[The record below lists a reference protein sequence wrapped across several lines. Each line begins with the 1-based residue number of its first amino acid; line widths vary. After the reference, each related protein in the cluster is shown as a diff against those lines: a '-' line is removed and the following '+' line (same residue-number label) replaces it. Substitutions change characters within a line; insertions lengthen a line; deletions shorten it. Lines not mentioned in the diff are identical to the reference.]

1 MKTDKRLIIPM
12 VLGAFLMSGC
22 ESGKAIASLEDNTK
36 GTVPLNGQTT
46 AKTVTAGSTSAWD
59 SSTEGE
65 FFSKIFKTDGTFM
78 YAIKMAQF
86 YANDIYCDYGIGTDV
101 STPALQSAATCTP
114 KNFMTSCGMGA
125 VAVTGDVT
133 LPYFTSDTISGID
146 CKKDYTSIYASL
158 PEGHDEMNNY
168 YSYNDVAGDI
178 TFLHSKI
185 KDTENSGKYYTML
198 AGKYSDSTKDFDL
211 KMAELDDKL
220 TANDTFDDGEWAIAA
235 KISGNVGTH
244 LSTIQLSADGMQV
257 AGKGVS
263 EGGYY
268 LMKFK
273 STSGETSYC
282 IDTSKET
289 KVAVDATNCSDY
301 TAAVDAMEYIDPV
314 TTKFSVTPQ

>member
-1 MKTDKRLIIPM
+1 
-12 VLGAFLMSGC
+12 
-22 ESGKAIASLEDNTK
+22 
-36 GTVPLNGQTT
+36 
-46 AKTVTAGSTSAWD
+46 
-59 SSTEGE
+59 
-65 FFSKIFKTDGTFM
+65 
-78 YAIKMAQF
+78 
-86 YANDIYCDYGIGTDV
+86 
-101 STPALQSAATCTP
+101 
-114 KNFMTSCGMGA
+114 
-125 VAVTGDVT
+125 
-133 LPYFTSDTISGID
+133 
-146 CKKDYTSIYASL
+146 
-158 PEGHDEMNNY
+158 MNNY

-257 AGKGVS
+257 AGKCVS

-301 TAAVDAMEYIDPV
+301 TTDVDTMEYIDPV
-314 TTKFSVTPQ
+314 TTGFSVTPQ